1 MPFVSVTLAEGRS
14 PETLRRLITEI
25 TDAVV
30 RSGAAPKEN
39 VRIVLIEVPPTHF
52 AAADV
57 TLAERHTASV
67 GDAAP
72 AEPAGP
78 DAATTPGEEPSA

>member
-1 MPFVSVTLAEGRS
+1 MPFVSVTLAEGRT
-14 PETLRRLITEI
+14 PETLRRLISEI

-39 VRIVLIEVPPTHF
+39 VRVVLIEVPSTHF

-57 TLAERHTASV
+57 TLAERHSHAAGAASATA
-67 GDAAP
+67 
-72 AEPAGP
+72 E
-78 DAATTPGEEPSA
+78 GEEPIP

>member
-1 MPFVSVTLAEGRS
+1 MPFVSVTLAEGRT
-14 PETLRRLITEI
+14 PETLRRLISEI

-39 VRIVLIEVPPTHF
+39 VRVVLVEVPPTHF

-57 TLAERHTASV
+57 TLAERHTQTT
-67 GDAAP
+67 
-72 AEPAGP
+72 E
-78 DAATTPGEEPSA
+78 ATTTSAAGEESTT